1 MDLPPNSVNVIH
13 ISLSSIHPQ
22 HLTKYL
28 NFDPKKL
35 HLLIHFCTLYCISS
49 SIRRKKHDQVI
60 TKAIH
65 IFALPNQILWKSFA
79 GMRKEKKLYFQSFFC
94 FKRLWFHGKNRESS
108 GSQATRRT
116 EVGPFPPL
124 TKPWTATSCTFSWLF
139 HCPKIFP
146 KYYQNVIKIFHITG
160 ENEWNRGK

>member
-1 MDLPPNSVNVIH
+1 MGLPPNSVNVIH

-49 SIRRKKHDQVI
+49 SIRRKKHNQVI

-94 FKRLWFHGKNRESS
+94 FKRLWYHGREEQRKHWQP
-108 GSQATRRT
+108 GHQEDWGWALPT
-116 EVGPFPPL
+116 L
-124 TKPWTATSCTFSWLF
+124 
-139 HCPKIFP
+139 
-146 KYYQNVIKIFHITG
+146 YQTMDSY
-160 ENEWNRGK
+160 